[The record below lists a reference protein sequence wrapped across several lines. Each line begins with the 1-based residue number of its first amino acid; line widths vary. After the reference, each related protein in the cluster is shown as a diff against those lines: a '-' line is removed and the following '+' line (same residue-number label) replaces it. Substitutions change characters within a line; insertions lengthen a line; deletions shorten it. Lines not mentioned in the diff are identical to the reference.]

1 VLAERVFGGE
11 SGSTGWLRSSA
22 LARIGLVL
30 AGTAFLAASARISIP
45 LPFTPVPITA
55 QTLAVLLVGALYGA
69 RLGLATLLAYLAEGL
84 AGLPVFHQG
93 TFGPA
98 VLFGPTGGYLFGFA
112 LAAFL
117 VGWLLEE
124 QRRSGLLPT
133 VATFLVGDIALNA
146 LGALWLAH
154 FVGVG
159 HAWTDG
165 VLPFI
170 PGEVIKIVVAT
181 AVLASG
187 RRLLARDQRRT
198 VRGVT

>member
-1 VLAERVFGGE
+1 MLAERVIGGR
-11 SGSTGWLRSSA
+11 SGSAGWLRSPWV
-22 LARIGLVL
+22 ARVGLVL

-55 QTLAVLLVGALYGA
+55 QTLAVLLVGALYGS

-98 VLFGPTGGYLFGFA
+98 VLFGPTGGYLIGFA
-112 LAAFL
+112 VAAFI

-124 QRRSGLLPT
+124 RRPGVLAT
-133 VATFLVGDIALNA
+133 VAAFLIGDIVLNA

-187 RRLLARDQRRT
+187 RRLLARDQRGT

>member
-1 VLAERVFGGE
+1 VLAERVLGGE

-22 LARIGLVL
+22 LAWVGLAL

-69 RLGLATLLAYLAEGL
+69 RLGLATVLAYLAEGL

-98 VLFGPTGGYLFGFA
+98 VLFGPTGGYLIGFA
-112 LAAFL
+112 VAAFI

-124 QRRSGLLPT
+124 RRRPGVLAT
-133 VATFLVGDIALNA
+133 VAAFLIGDIVLNA
-146 LGALWLAH
+146 LGTLWLAH

-159 HAWTDG
+159 HAWTEG

-170 PGEVIKIVVAT
+170 PGEIVKIIVAT

-198 VRGVT
+198 VHGVI